1 MLTRMLIQGLAAAAI
16 IAVLAGAYQAGGS
29 GSPAMAA
36 TAHHDD

>member
-29 GSPAMAA
+29 GLPTMAA
-36 TAHHDD
+36 AHHDD